1 MKLRYS
7 KSTSTSFSTLQI
19 GGSVTLKMRFPSALV
34 TTKLWDPYCIETAE
48 SMTVAHETVGDS
60 VILLFEAHALGG
72 LSGLYNDILQGDLRV
87 LYLGWLRAI

>member
-1 MKLRYS
+1 
-7 KSTSTSFSTLQI
+7 
-19 GGSVTLKMRFPSALV
+19 
-34 TTKLWDPYCIETAE
+34 
-48 SMTVAHETVGDS
+48 MTVAHETVGDS